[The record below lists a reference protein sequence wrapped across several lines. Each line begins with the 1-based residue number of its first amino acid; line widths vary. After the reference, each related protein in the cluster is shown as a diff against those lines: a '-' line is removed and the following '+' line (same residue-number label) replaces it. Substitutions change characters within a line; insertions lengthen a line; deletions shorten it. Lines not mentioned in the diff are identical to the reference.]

1 MAPKIKVTKQEIIS
15 AALDIV
21 REYGSNNLNAR
32 SVAANLGCSTQPIFS
47 NFQTMDELTN
57 ATLLAAYE
65 VYGNFIRSELSSG
78 KYPEYKAFGMAYV
91 RFAKEECELFKLLFM
106 CDRKGADILPTAD
119 FDASI
124 KIIMNNS
131 GLSKERATLLHL
143 EMWTFVHGIGAM
155 LSTSYLTFEHELIS
169 SMLTDVYQGILHR
182 HLLEEENASNK
193 N

>member
-32 SVAANLGCSTQPIFS
+32 SVAAKLGCSTQPIFS
-47 NFQTMDELTN
+47 NFQTMDELTS

-78 KYPEYKAFGMAYV
+78 KYPEYKAFGVAYV

-106 CDRKGADILPTAD
+106 CDRKAADILPTAD

-143 EMWTFVHGIGAM
+143 EMWTFVHGIGTM

-169 SMLTDVYQGILHR
+169 SMITDVYQGILHR